1 MRKQLADLGSSER
14 RTFVGTFARFGTK
27 NGWRGRIEQTCLLK
41 DIREPGGQVITD
53 HLWFNLTK
61 AFAALS
67 LEMGD
72 MVQFEARV
80 KPYLK
85 GYVSRDHPF
94 ATQEIDY
101 RLDRPTRV
109 KKVGRVSDAELEQ
122 MRQEEQARLA
132 EIERRKV
139 YREEYYRQQWQEAIE
154 AAKSRTPQRALTMT
168 VSRQAE
174 RSKRNE
180 AKPNQGASQ

>member
-1 MRKQLADLGSSER
+1 M
-14 RTFVGTFARFGTK
+14 
-27 NGWRGRIEQTCLLK
+27 
-41 DIREPGGQVITD
+41 ITD

-72 MVQFEARV
+72 IVQFEARV

-85 GYVSRDHPF
+85 GYVSRDHHL
-94 ATQEIDY
+94 QEIDY

-122 MRQEEQARLA
+122 MRQEEQERLG
-132 EIERRKV
+132 EIERRKIE
-139 YREEYYRQQWQEAIE
+139 REEYYRAIM
-154 AAKSRTPQRALTMT
+154 ARVTQARSGTT
-168 VSRQAE
+168 QAE
-174 RSKRNE
+174 
-180 AKPNQGASQ
+180 PNKGASQ